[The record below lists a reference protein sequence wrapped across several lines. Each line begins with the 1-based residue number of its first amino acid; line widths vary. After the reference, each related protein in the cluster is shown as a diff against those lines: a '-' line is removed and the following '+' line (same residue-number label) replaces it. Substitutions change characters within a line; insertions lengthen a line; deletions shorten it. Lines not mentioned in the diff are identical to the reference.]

1 MAAEGAAGRP
11 PLALI
16 YDPIF
21 LDHESPGHPES
32 AARLRAITAAIHR
45 DPRLPESWWRGA
57 ERADVQDLLSVHS
70 PAHVDYIQEL
80 AAEGG
85 GWVDADTY
93 CTAYSYDIA
102 LDAVGAAMAAV
113 GLACAPTPVPAFA
126 LVRPPGHHATPTRAM
141 GFCLFN
147 NAAIAV
153 RHAQAHLGVER
164 VAIVDL
170 DVHHGNGSQD
180 AFWTDG
186 DVLYCS
192 LHQWPLYPGTGA
204 ASERGEG
211 AGAGKTINLPL
222 ARGTGGGPWLDA
234 LERVVFPAV
243 REHCPELILVSLGFD
258 ALAGD
263 PLAGLELDWRA
274 YATAMARLAELASEL
289 CSGRIAAVLEG
300 GYDLSEMPV
309 AATACCLAMAGLDFT
324 PRFAAAGEQPVI
336 R

>member
-1 MAAEGAAGRP
+1 MPAEAGADRP

-21 LDHESPGHPES
+21 LDHQSPGHPES
-32 AARLRAITAAIHR
+32 GARLRAITAAIHR
-45 DPRLPESWWRGA
+45 DSRLPESWWQGA
-57 ERADVQDLLSVHS
+57 GRADAQDLLLVHS
-70 PAHVDYIQEL
+70 PAHVDYIQAL

-85 GWVDADTY
+85 GWIDSDTY
-93 CTAYSYDIA
+93 CTAFSYDIA
-102 LDAVGAAMAAV
+102 QDAVGATMAAV
-113 GLACAPTPVPAFA
+113 GLACASTPVPAFA
-126 LVRPPGHHATPTRAM
+126 LVRPPGHHATPTQAM

-153 RHAQAHLGVER
+153 RHAQARLGVAR
-164 VAIVDL
+164 AAIVDL

-222 ARGTGGGPWLDA
+222 PSGTGGGPWLAA
-234 LERVVFPAV
+234 LQNVVLPAV
-243 REHCPELILVSLGFD
+243 RAHHPEFILVSLGFD

-274 YATAMARLAELASEL
+274 YATAMTRLSELASEI
-289 CSGRIAAVLEG
+289 CSGRIVAVLEG
-300 GYDLSEMPV
+300 GYNLTEMPV
-309 AATACCLAMAGLDFT
+309 AATACALALAGLDPKPEFLG
-324 PRFAAAGEQPVI
+324 PLEPSPGP
-336 R
+336 